1 MGGGQARGRLSE
13 GGGQGNFVRLGKN
26 EGGHRREAGGVL
38 DHGRGGCEVCVGVP
52 GEREGWLREKEEEEK
67 ENRAEFSLQRAVS
80 MATPLLLL
88 LPPIPVPEL
97 PIFAWVC
104 C

>member
-1 MGGGQARGRLSE
+1 M
-13 GGGQGNFVRLGKN
+13 
-26 EGGHRREAGGVL
+26 L
-38 DHGRGGCEVCVGVP
+38 DHDRGGCEVCVGVP
-52 GEREGWLREKEEEEK
+52 GEREGWLREKEEEK

-80 MATPLLLL
+80 MATPLPLLLL